1 LSIPPGGEQ
10 RLREIVREEI
20 ASSRILDHED
30 TVRTMLWANDARKAE
45 AERSEKRRTSLAG
58 LGWGIAGTLGTT
70 VLGWITGAVPWLI
83 ERLGSGH
90 K

>member
-1 LSIPPGGEQ
+1 MGIPPIGEQ

-20 ASSRILDHED
+20 AASRILDVED
-30 TVRTMLWANDARKAE
+30 TVRTMLWANDQRRLA

-58 LGWGIAGTLGTT
+58 LGWGAAGALTTT
-70 VLGWITGAVPWLI
+70 VMGWITGALPWLI
-83 ERLGSGH
+83 ERLGSGT